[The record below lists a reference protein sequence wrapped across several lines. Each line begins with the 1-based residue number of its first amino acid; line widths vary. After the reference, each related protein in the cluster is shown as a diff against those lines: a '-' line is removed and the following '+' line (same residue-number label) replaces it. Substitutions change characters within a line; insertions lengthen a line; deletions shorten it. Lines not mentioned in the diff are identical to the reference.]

1 MGQEGVVTH
10 SLVQNCCW
18 GQIMFSVKAVQ
29 GGGTALNCSHCETK
43 NLKGV
48 VTVLSY

>member
-1 MGQEGVVTH
+1 MKSSSELLLWPNHV
-10 SLVQNCCW
+10 LC
-18 GQIMFSVKAVQ
+18 Q
-29 GGGTALNCSHCETK
+29 GGGRGGLPSNCSHCETK

>member
-1 MGQEGVVTH
+1 
-10 SLVQNCCW
+10 
-18 GQIMFSVKAVQ
+18 MFSVKAVGA
-29 GGGTALNCSHCETK
+29 GGLLSNCSHCETK